1 MFVIRNSNNEIVA
14 LCSHREDADAFLSAA
29 TADKETY
36 TIENLAQDEESFL
49 QLEDGIGE
57 GQLL

>member
-14 LCSHREDADAFLSAA
+14 LCSRQEDADAFLSAA
-29 TADKETY
+29 PVDKETY